1 MLVKHSTL
9 FDRYARGV
17 PILGLAA
24 LYYQAIK
31 HFEMAKEDD
40 LAFVKTMQN
49 LDTPFPEH
57 LRNHNLVL
65 ERVLVVGSMLS
76 LAVSWYFSYILLGHI
91 NVVFLAFLAMCNAI
105 CLDYIVGQILL
116 KAFNR
121 IRLGKTN

>member
-9 FDRYARGV
+9 LERYARSV
-17 PILGLAA
+17 PILGLVA

-31 HFEMAKEDD
+31 HLKMAEQDD

-49 LDTPFPEH
+49 LDTPFSEY

-65 ERVLVVGSMLS
+65 ERVLVVGSILS
-76 LAVSWYFSYILLGHI
+76 LMVSWFFSYVLINHI
-91 NVVFLAFLAMCNAI
+91 NIVFLCFLAMCNAI
-105 CLDYIVGQILL
+105 CLDYIVGQILF

-121 IRLGKTN
+121 IRLSKTN